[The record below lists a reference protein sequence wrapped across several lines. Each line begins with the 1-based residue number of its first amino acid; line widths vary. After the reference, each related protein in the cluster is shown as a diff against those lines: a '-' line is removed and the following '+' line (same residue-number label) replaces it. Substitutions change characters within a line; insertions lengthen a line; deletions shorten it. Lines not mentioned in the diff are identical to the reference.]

1 MMDFSPPALDGI
13 DGLISPSLVI
23 FRDRVAANIQ
33 RMISMAGG
41 ADRLRPHVKTHK
53 MAEVVRMPF
62 DQFQTGAGLV
72 LVADRPGLVAGFTL
86 GPLDLVGCQRDSIL
100 GIDGCGGKGGRNG
113 AQECRRQKQL
123 LEHDRLPVV
132 LRAA

>member
-53 MAEVVRMPF
+53 MAEVVRMCES
-62 DQFQTGAGLV
+62 AG
-72 LVADRPGLVAGFTL
+72 
-86 GPLDLVGCQRDSIL
+86 IH
-100 GIDGCGGKGGRNG
+100 KH
-113 AQECRRQKQL
+113 K
-123 LEHDRLPVV
+123 
-132 LRAA
+132 